1 VTSGEFG
8 PTSDPLSPQ
17 KQYVA
22 LALDMLWIAANSKES
37 TLEKSTRHT
46 IFFFTK
52 GDTYLVIHL

>member
-1 VTSGEFG
+1 VTNGEFG

-46 IFFFTK
+46 I
-52 GDTYLVIHL
+52 L

>member
-1 VTSGEFG
+1 VTNAEFG

-22 LALDMLWIAANSKES
+22 LALDMLCIAGNSKES

-46 IFFFTK
+46 IFCDQ
-52 GDTYLVIHL
+52 G